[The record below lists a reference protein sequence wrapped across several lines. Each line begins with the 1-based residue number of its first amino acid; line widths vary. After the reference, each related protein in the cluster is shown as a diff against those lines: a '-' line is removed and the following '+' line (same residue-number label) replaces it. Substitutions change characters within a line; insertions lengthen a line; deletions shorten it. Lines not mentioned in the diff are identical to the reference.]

1 MLPRPAPAS
10 HAPDG
15 PGRRSDVLEGG
26 PRGPVGLLAAG
37 AGVLA
42 VLALLGSRP
51 EAGSDAWQE
60 LQHERTPAGQLVLAA
75 HCAPTDSGCGLLPV
89 EQAVTVSA
97 YGLPRPDGRVEVVL
111 GLSNASP
118 QPLRLLDVV
127 LPAGL
132 RREASAEDAV
142 LPLAMRPSRSGSV
155 PRATSLS
162 LVVAPDCSRTDGTT
176 DLGPVTLLVSGSG
189 SGGAATLTASLA
201 ASGLPQR
208 VVDTCASGW
217 RAS

>member
-1 MLPRPAPAS
+1 MLPRPAPAP
-10 HAPDG
+10 HVPDG
-15 PGRRSDVLEGG
+15 TGGRSDVLEGG
-26 PRGPVGLLAAG
+26 PRGPLGLLAAG
-37 AGVLA
+37 AALLA
-42 VLALLGSRP
+42 VLVLLGSP
-51 EAGSDAWQE
+51 PQAGSDAWQE
-60 LQHERTPAGQLVLAA
+60 LRRERTPSGQLVLAA
-75 HCAPTDSGCGLLPV
+75 HCAPADPGCGLLPV

-97 YGLPRPDGRVEVVL
+97 YGLPRPGGRVEVVL

-132 RREASAEDAV
+132 RRELSAVDAA
-142 LPLAMRPSRSGSV
+142 LPLVLGPSRSGSV

-162 LVVAPDCSRTDGTT
+162 LVVAPDCARTDGST
-176 DLGPVTLLVSGSG
+176 DLGPVTLLVRG
-189 SGGAATLTASLA
+189 SGGATTLTASLA

-217 RAS
+217 RES

>member
-1 MLPRPAPAS
+1 MPAE
-10 HAPDG
+10 

-26 PRGPVGLLAAG
+26 GRCSGGLLSVAAL
-37 AGVLA
+37 LA

-51 EAGSDAWQE
+51 QSGPDAWQE
-60 LQHERTPAGQLVLAA
+60 LQRERAPDEQLVLAA
-75 HCAPTDSGCGLLPV
+75 HCAPTDPDCGLLPA

-97 YGLPRPDGRVEVVL
+97 YGLGRPGGRVEVVL

-118 QPLRLLDVV
+118 QPFRLLDVV

-132 RREASAEDAV
+132 RREAAADDVS
-142 LPLAMRPSRSGSV
+142 LPLPLTPSRSGAV
-155 PRATSLS
+155 PTGTSLS
-162 LVVAPDCSRTDGTT
+162 LVVAADCAATAGPAA
-176 DLGPVTLLVSGSG
+176 LGPLSLLVGGSSG
-189 SGGAATLTASLA
+189 ATTLTASLET
-201 ASGLPQR
+201 SGLPQL

>member
-1 MLPRPAPAS
+1 MPPRPAPAL
-10 HAPDG
+10 HVPDG

-37 AGVLA
+37 TALLA

-51 EAGSDAWQE
+51 EAGADAWQD
-60 LQHERTPAGQLVLAA
+60 LQQERTPGGQLVLAA
-75 HCAPTDSGCGLLPV
+75 HCAPTDPGCGLLPV

-97 YGLPRPDGRVEVVL
+97 YGLPRPGGRVEVVL

-118 QPLRLLDVV
+118 QPLQLLDVV

-132 RREASAEDAV
+132 RREEVAGDAV
-142 LPLAMRPSRSGSV
+142 LPLPIGSSPSGSV
-155 PRATSLS
+155 PKAMSLS
-162 LVVAPDCSRTDGTT
+162 LVVAPDCAGTDGSAGV
-176 DLGPVTLLVSGSG
+176 GPLTLLVGG
-189 SGGAATLTASLA
+189 SGGATTLTASLA
-201 ASGLPQR
+201 LSGLPQR